1 VTLYRILSLDGG
13 GIRGLLTAVLL
24 ERLEEARPGFLARFD
39 LFAGTSTGGILAL
52 GLAAGLSPSQ
62 LASLYEEKGAFVFER
77 GLWRRL
83 LGLFYAFRPKYANAN
98 LEQTL
103 LEWLGEDR
111 LDDFLPRHVLIAA
124 FDLDN
129 EGRSLGTRSWKP
141 KFFHN
146 YPGADSDGHERAV
159 DVALRTSAAPV
170 YFPIVQGYID
180 GGIVA
185 NNPSM
190 AALAQ
195 VIDGRHA
202 GQSPDNVA
210 LLSLGTGHLPK
221 FLPVH
226 DGEWGWI
233 QWIKDL
239 RLLQLILE
247 GTASVADYQCRQ
259 LLGSRYHRLD
269 PNLPYPIELD
279 HVHRIPDLRRLALQ
293 VDLDA
298 SLRWLDEH

>member
-1 VTLYRILSLDGG
+1 MSLYRILSLDGG
-13 GIRGLLTAVLL
+13 GIRGLLTAVIL
-24 ERLEEARPGFLARFD
+24 ERLEEARPGFLERFD

-52 GLAAGLSPSQ
+52 GLAAGLAPAQ
-62 LASLYEEKGAFVFER
+62 LAALYEEKGAFVFER
-77 GLWRRL
+77 GFLHRLRRL
-83 LGLFYAFRPKYANAN
+83 FYSLRPKYDNEN
-98 LEQTL
+98 LKHVLTQ
-103 LEWLGEDR
+103 WLGESV
-111 LDDFLPRHVLIAA
+111 LDDFLPRHVLVAA

-129 EGRSLGTRSWKP
+129 EGRSLGIRSWKP

-180 GGIVA
+180 GGVVA

-195 VIDGRHA
+195 VVDSRHA
-202 GQSPDNVA
+202 GQQPENVA

-221 FLPVH
+221 YLSVRDAP
-226 DGEWGWI
+226 WGWV
-233 QWIKDL
+233 QWMVDL

-247 GTASVADYQCRQ
+247 GTAGVADYQCRQ
-259 LLGSRYHRLD
+259 LLGARYHRLD
-269 PNLPYPIELD
+269 PNLPYAIELD
-279 HVHRIPDLRRLALQ
+279 HVHRIPELRRLAMEL
-293 VDLDA
+293 DLTA
-298 SLRWLDEH
+298 TLRWLDEN